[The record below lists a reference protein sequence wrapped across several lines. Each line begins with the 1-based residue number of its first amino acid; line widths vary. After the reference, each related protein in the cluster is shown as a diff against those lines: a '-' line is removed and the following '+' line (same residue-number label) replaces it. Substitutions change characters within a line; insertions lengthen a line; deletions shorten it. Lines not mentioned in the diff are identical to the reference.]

1 MNLKARYPKITK
13 SLEIIIRRYNQ
24 ANVSNNAIVLA
35 YYALMSIAP
44 IILIAGNLIARFD
57 LKSGQI
63 LAYAQEVIPSNV
75 YQTFK
80 PILVSF
86 LSSGSSSSLS
96 IGILVTIWSASKI
109 IAAIRRSLN
118 EAYGVDDA
126 QGAILTRIIAFF
138 LTLGLLLLIVGLAIF
153 FTLSQVI
160 LDLVLSLTHLTRAI
174 IPDWINQLLENKN
187 LITFVGMFVVA
198 MLLYYFVPNAQV
210 KLRYIWI
217 GALVTTI
224 GWIVISQGFRI
235 YIELFA
241 RRITSYQTIGSLIVL
256 MFWLNFSGILLM
268 FGGVVNAS
276 VQEWFEEKIEPKSP
290 RVMRRIFHQFFKR
303 NKNKSPKAK
312 NESPKS

>member
-118 EAYGVDDA
+118 EAYGVDDV

-160 LDLVLSLTHLTRAI
+160 LDLILSLTNLTRAI
-174 IPDWINQLLENKN
+174 IPNWINQLLENKN

-303 NKNKSPKAK
+303 NKNKSPKARNK
-312 NESPKS
+312 SPKA

>member
-1 MNLKARYPKITK
+1 M
-13 SLEIIIRRYNQ
+13 
-24 ANVSNNAIVLA
+24 
-35 YYALMSIAP
+35 
-44 IILIAGNLIARFD
+44 
-57 LKSGQI
+57 
-63 LAYAQEVIPSNV
+63 
-75 YQTFK
+75 
-80 PILVSF
+80 
-86 LSSGSSSSLS
+86 
-96 IGILVTIWSASKI
+96 TIWSASKI

-174 IPDWINQLLENKN
+174 IPNWINQLLENKN

-224 GWIVISQGFRI
+224 GWIVSSQGFRI

-241 RRITSYQTIGSLIVL
+241 KRITSYQTIGSLIVL

-312 NESPKS
+312 NKSPKA

>member
-1 MNLKARYPKITK
+1 MNLKARYPKIAK
-13 SLEIIIRRYNQ
+13 SLEIIIRRYGQ

-96 IGILVTIWSASKI
+96 IGILVTVWSASKI

-118 EAYGVDDA
+118 EAYGVTDA
-126 QGAILTRIIAFF
+126 QNAVWTRIIAFF

-153 FTLSQVI
+153 FTLSQLILDVI
-160 LDLVLSLTHLTRAI
+160 LNLTNLTRAI
-174 IPDWINQLLENKN
+174 IPNWINQLLENKN

-198 MLLYYFVPNAQV
+198 MLLYYFVPNAKV
-210 KLRYIWI
+210 KLRYIWT

-224 GWIVISQGFRI
+224 GWIVISQGFRV

-241 RRITSYQTIGSLIVL
+241 KRITTYQTIGSLIVL

-276 VQEWFEEKIEPKSP
+276 VQERFEHTIEPKSP
-290 RVMRRIFHQFFKR
+290 RMIRRIRRQFFKR
-303 NKNKSPKAK
+303 KKTTKK
-312 NESPKS
+312 E

>member
-174 IPDWINQLLENKN
+174 IPNWINQLLENKN

-241 RRITSYQTIGSLIVL
+241 KRITSYQTIGSLIVL

-303 NKNKSPKAK
+303 NKDKSPKAK
-312 NESPKS
+312 NKSRKS

>member
-1 MNLKARYPKITK
+1 MNLKARYPKIAK
-13 SLEIIIRRYNQ
+13 SLEIIIRRYGQ

-63 LAYAQEVIPSNV
+63 LVYAQEVIPSNV

-96 IGILVTIWSASKI
+96 IGILVTVWSASKI

-118 EAYGVDDA
+118 EAYGVTDA
-126 QGAILTRIIAFF
+126 QNAVWTRIIAFF

-153 FTLSQVI
+153 FTLSQLILDVI
-160 LDLVLSLTHLTRAI
+160 LNLTNLTRAI
-174 IPDWINQLLENKN
+174 IPNWINQLLENKN

-198 MLLYYFVPNAQV
+198 MLLYYFVPNAKV
-210 KLRYIWI
+210 KLRYIWT

-224 GWIVISQGFRI
+224 GWIVISQGFRV

-241 RRITSYQTIGSLIVL
+241 KRITTYQTIGSLIVL

-276 VQEWFEEKIEPKSP
+276 VQEWFEHTIEPKSP
-290 RVMRRIFHQFFKR
+290 RMIRRIRRQFFKR
-303 NKNKSPKAK
+303 KKTTKK
-312 NESPKS
+312 E

>member
-160 LDLVLSLTHLTRAI
+160 LDLALSLTHLTRAI
-174 IPDWINQLLENKN
+174 IPNWINQLLENKN

-241 RRITSYQTIGSLIVL
+241 KRITSYQTIGSLIVL

-312 NESPKS
+312 NKSPKS

>member
-138 LTLGLLLLIVGLAIF
+138 LTLGLLLLIVCLAIF

-174 IPDWINQLLENKN
+174 IPNWINQLLENKN

-241 RRITSYQTIGSLIVL
+241 KRITSYQTIGSLIVL

-290 RVMRRIFHQFFKR
+290 RVMRRIFYQFFKR
-303 NKNKSPKAK
+303 NKNKSPKA
-312 NESPKS
+312 

>member
-174 IPDWINQLLENKN
+174 IPNWINQLLENKN

-241 RRITSYQTIGSLIVL
+241 KRITSYQTIGSLIVL

-290 RVMRRIFHQFFKR
+290 RVMRRIFYQFFKR
-303 NKNKSPKAK
+303 NKNKSPKA
-312 NESPKS
+312 

>member
-138 LTLGLLLLIVGLAIF
+138 LTLGLLLLIVALAIF

-174 IPDWINQLLENKN
+174 IPNWINQLLENKN

-241 RRITSYQTIGSLIVL
+241 KRITSYQTIGSLIVL

-303 NKNKSPKAK
+303 NKNKSPK
-312 NESPKS
+312 S

>member
-1 MNLKARYPKITK
+1 MNLKARYPKIAK
-13 SLEIIIRRYNQ
+13 SLEIIIRRYGQ

-96 IGILVTIWSASKI
+96 IGILVTVWSASKI

-118 EAYGVDDA
+118 EAYGVTDA
-126 QGAILTRIIAFF
+126 QNAVWTRIIAFF

-153 FTLSQVI
+153 FTLSQLILDVI
-160 LDLVLSLTHLTRAI
+160 LNLTNLTRAI
-174 IPDWINQLLENKN
+174 IPNWINQLLENKN

-198 MLLYYFVPNAQV
+198 MLLYYFVPNAKV
-210 KLRYIWI
+210 KLRYIWT

-224 GWIVISQGFRI
+224 GWIVISQGFRV

-241 RRITSYQTIGSLIVL
+241 KRITTYQTIGSLIVL

-276 VQEWFEEKIEPKSP
+276 VQEWFEHKIEPKSP
-290 RVMRRIFHQFFKR
+290 QMIRRIRRQFFKR
-303 NKNKSPKAK
+303 KKTTKK
-312 NESPKS
+312 E

>member
-1 MNLKARYPKITK
+1 MNLKARYPKIAK
-13 SLEIIIRRYNQ
+13 SLEIIIRRYGQ

-96 IGILVTIWSASKI
+96 IGILVTVWSASKI

-118 EAYGVDDA
+118 EAYGVTDA
-126 QGAILTRIIAFF
+126 QNAVWTRIIAFF

-153 FTLSQVI
+153 FTLSQLILDVI
-160 LDLVLSLTHLTRAI
+160 LNLTNLTRAI
-174 IPDWINQLLENKN
+174 IPNWINQLLENKN

-198 MLLYYFVPNAQV
+198 MLLYYFVPNAKV
-210 KLRYIWI
+210 KLRYIWT

-224 GWIVISQGFRI
+224 GWIVISQGFRV

-241 RRITSYQTIGSLIVL
+241 KRITTYQTIGSLIVL

-276 VQEWFEEKIEPKSP
+276 VQECFEHKIEPKSP
-290 RVMRRIFHQFFKR
+290 RMIRRIRRQFFKR
-303 NKNKSPKAK
+303 KKTTKK
-312 NESPKS
+312 E